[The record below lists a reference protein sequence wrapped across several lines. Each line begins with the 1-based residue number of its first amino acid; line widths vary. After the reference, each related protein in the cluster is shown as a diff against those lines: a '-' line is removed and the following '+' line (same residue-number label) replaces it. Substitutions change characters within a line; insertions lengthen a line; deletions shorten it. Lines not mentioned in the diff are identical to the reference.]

1 MHGNAFYWAKK
12 LNRFFVCYFCAI
24 SASYKT
30 INIQWK
36 PKEYEVHLYTIKI
49 CSVDCLNELSSE
61 FLPLS
66 AQNSITIQGK
76 LGEMKT
82 AWLIVCQQ
90 TALQQVCQEW
100 WSLSWTGPHSL
111 PPVGKRCQTAARFW
125 PFTDEA
131 LTRQYVDRGT
141 YVFRNQMEEKR
152 KLLLIR
158 SKRHL
163 CFAIISPV

>member
-1 MHGNAFYWAKK
+1 MIPLCVDNIVSSHRLLYAYRYFLLIYSLSFTFALPLLFRSVLSNAWTPGKGYFIIKGKIYAWECF
-12 LNRFFVCYFCAI
+12 LLTRFFVCYFCAI
-24 SASYKT
+24 FASYKT

-36 PKEYEVHLYTIKI
+36 PKEYEVYLYTIKI

-90 TALQQVCQEW
+90 TAL
-100 WSLSWTGPHSL
+100 
-111 PPVGKRCQTAARFW
+111 
-125 PFTDEA
+125 
-131 LTRQYVDRGT
+131 
-141 YVFRNQMEEKR
+141 
-152 KLLLIR
+152 
-158 SKRHL
+158 
-163 CFAIISPV
+163 